1 MVMAMSLWKPPTPG
15 LWQQRRAEPGNDHLA
30 FPVKHSTFEYLA
42 RRLADAGA
50 SITDATDAASRTA
63 ENALQGDV
71 AIAHPDER
79 MGIKQGKVVGMYS
92 HRPGAMPTLIMAPE
106 TEYAEKLKEQIDE
119 MHHYGETNLDR
130 ERQTMGPRPDVDADH
145 KDALDQL
152 RAKQAGRRIMGPSP
166 KARHLSH

>member
-1 MVMAMSLWKPPTPG
+1 MAAPLWKPPQPG
-15 LWQQRRAEPGNDHLA
+15 IWQQRRQGDPGEKYLA
-30 FPVKHSTFEYLA
+30 LPQTHGAYEYLA
-42 RRLADAGA
+42 KRLADQGA
-50 SITDATDAASRTA
+50 SITDANDAAARNV

-79 MGIKQGKVVGMYS
+79 MGVKKGKVLGFYS
-92 HRPGAMPTLIMAPE
+92 HRPGSMPTLIMAPE

-130 ERQTMGPRPDVDADH
+130 ERASMGPRPDVDADH

-152 RAKQAGRRIMGPSP
+152 RAKQAGRRVMGPSP
-166 KARHLSH
+166 KARHLAH